1 MTARPHITPRHPRRA
16 RRGSALLLVLIAM
29 ILLAVL
35 STSAVM
41 GTMQE
46 FKAGRNMLVQQRALT
61 IAEYGLNGTLE
72 SWPSTR
78 STMAVGAIDSSKVAV
93 VTGDTARVAVMRL
106 NGTTFLVSS
115 LGRSSVGNGQ
125 LESQRQVAMLVR
137 MSAPTMIPGGA
148 MSLLGNIDM
157 QGSAAVSGKNTPPTG
172 WTGCA
177 AARDTF
183 AISYKPGASVDSVQG
198 PKTLTVGGNRADA
211 SLNSAGALTTFGGET
226 WASLAARA
234 NISATNSSNPS
245 PSGSAT
251 ACTYGS
257 NNWGEPKRT
266 GGGVVVGCQS
276 YFPIIYSTGDLSLS
290 SGRGQGLLIVDGSL
304 RINGN
309 FTFAGIILVRDEL
322 VALGTTK
329 IFGSVVSRNADNQT
343 TSITGNAS
351 LTFSQCAVNQALGVL
366 GQPSRSKHRSW
377 VQLF

>member
-1 MTARPHITPRHPRRA
+1 MTVRPPSTPRPPRRA

-137 MSAPTMIPGGA
+137 MSAPTMIPAGVMA
-148 MSLLGNIDM
+148 SLGDFETK
-157 QGSAAVSGKNTPPTG
+157 GSPVVSGKNTPPTG

-183 AISYKPGASVDSVQG
+183 AISYKPGVRVDVQKASQ
-198 PKTLTVGGNRADA
+198 TVGGTNSDA
-211 SLNSAGALTTFGGET
+211 SLSSAGALTTFGGET

-234 NISATNSSNPS
+234 NIRVSSSANPS
-245 PSGSAT
+245 PTGSAT
-251 ACTYGS
+251 ACTYS
-257 NNWGEPKRT
+257 SSNWGEPSRT
-266 GGGVVVGCQS
+266 GSAIVGCQS
-276 YFPIIYSTGDLSLS
+276 YFPIIYSAGDLDLEGN
-290 SGRGQGLLIVDGSL
+290 GRGQGLLIVDGRL
-304 RINGN
+304 RLKGN
-309 FTFAGIILVRDEL
+309 FMFAGIMLVRDEFEMEGNAK
-322 VALGTTK
+322 V
-329 IFGSVVSRNADNQT
+329 FGSVISRNADGSET
-343 TSITGNAS
+343 KFGGNAE
-351 LTFSQCAVNQALGVL
+351 LTYSQCAISQALGAL
-366 GQPSRSKHRSW
+366 GQPARSKHRSW

>member
-137 MSAPTMIPGGA
+137 MSAPTMIPAGA
-148 MSLLGNIDM
+148 MASLGDF
-157 QGSAAVSGKNTPPTG
+157 QTKGSPIVSGKNTPPTG
-172 WTGCA
+172 WTGCP

-183 AISYKPGASVDSVQG
+183 AISYKPGVRVDVQKASQ
-198 PKTLTVGGNRADA
+198 TVGGTKSDA
-211 SLNSAGALTTFGGET
+211 SLSSAGALTTFGGET

-234 NISATNSSNPS
+234 NIRVSSSANPS
-245 PSGSAT
+245 PTGSAT
-251 ACTYGS
+251 TCTYS
-257 NNWGEPKRT
+257 SSNWGEPSRT
-266 GGGVVVGCQS
+266 GSAIVGCQS
-276 YFPIIYSTGDLSLS
+276 YFPIIYSAGDLDLTN
-290 SGRGQGLLIVDGSL
+290 GRGQGLLIVDGRL
-304 RINGN
+304 RIRGN
-309 FTFAGIILVRDEL
+309 LVFAGIILVRDEFEME
-322 VALGTTK
+322 GTPK
-329 IFGSVVSRNADNQT
+329 VFGSVISRNEDRSET
-343 TSITGNAS
+343 RFGGNAE
-351 LTFSQCAVNQALGVL
+351 LTYSQCAVNQALGAL
-366 GQPSRSKHRSW
+366 GQPARAKHRSW

>member
-1 MTARPHITPRHPRRA
+1 
-16 RRGSALLLVLIAM
+16 
-29 ILLAVL
+29 
-35 STSAVM
+35 
-41 GTMQE
+41 
-46 FKAGRNMLVQQRALT
+46 
-61 IAEYGLNGTLE
+61 
-72 SWPSTR
+72 
-78 STMAVGAIDSSKVAV
+78 
-93 VTGDTARVAVMRL
+93 
-106 NGTTFLVSS
+106 
-115 LGRSSVGNGQ
+115 
-125 LESQRQVAMLVR
+125 
-137 MSAPTMIPGGA
+137 
-148 MSLLGNIDM
+148 
-157 QGSAAVSGKNTPPTG
+157 
-172 WTGCA
+172 
-177 AARDTF
+177 
-183 AISYKPGASVDSVQG
+183 VQG

-234 NISATNSSNPS
+234 NISATTSSNPS

-257 NNWGEPKRT
+257 NNWGEPNRT

-309 FTFAGIILVRDEL
+309 FTFAGISLVRDEL